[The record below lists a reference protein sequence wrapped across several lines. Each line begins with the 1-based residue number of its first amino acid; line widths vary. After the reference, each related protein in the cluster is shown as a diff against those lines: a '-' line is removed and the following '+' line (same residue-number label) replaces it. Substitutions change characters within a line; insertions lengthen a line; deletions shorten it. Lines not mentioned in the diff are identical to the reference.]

1 MTKSYEANNILLRS
15 KVRNRP
21 RAGGKPNTVH
31 AIAALRL
38 QLRGEEPPSLP
49 GSARA
54 LAMPPQTDQMQY
66 SPSSQRQNMPVV
78 IIPIKLGTSYGI

>member
-1 MTKSYEANNILLRS
+1 MKQITFYFVLKFETDLELGASQIPCMQLQHCDCNCEERNLLAS
-15 KVRNRP
+15 
-21 RAGGKPNTVH
+21 RA
-31 AIAALRL
+31 AR
-38 QLRGEEPPSLP
+38 
-49 GSARA
+49 ARA